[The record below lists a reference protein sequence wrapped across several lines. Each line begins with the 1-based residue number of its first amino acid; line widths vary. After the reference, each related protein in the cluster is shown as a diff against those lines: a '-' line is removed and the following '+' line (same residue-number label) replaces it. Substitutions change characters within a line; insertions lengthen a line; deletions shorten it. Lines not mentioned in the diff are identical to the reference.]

1 MADTLKEI
9 CLRATRQALIKGIL
23 DGTPQSEN
31 QIAEYFFHYQA
42 QRTED
47 WEVFIQLMKIM
58 LTFMPNFTWY
68 DGNKSIHIKNGV
80 INFLKRKPYAIL
92 YSTEINGETLYV
104 QIPNIMDGKG
114 SSAWIWFD
122 KIDQST
128 KLYGSAHEQAGVFNI
143 NIKTLQMEDWTTRN
157 PSKKV
162 KKRRRERRLNEALL
176 YKFYGNLYGERP
188 RPNLQHTL
196 GFF

>member
-68 DGNKSIHIKNGV
+68 DGTNSILVKNGV
-80 INFLKRKPYAIL
+80 INYLKRKKSHDVL
-92 YSTEINGETLYV
+92 YLIENTIYTLRV
-104 QIPNIMDGKG
+104 QVPKVIYLSRKMTK
-114 SSAWIWFD
+114 WIWFD
-122 KIDQST
+122 RNDHNIEPH
-128 KLYGSAHEQAGVFNI
+128 GSPSKQAGAFNI
-143 NIKTLQMEDWTTRN
+143 NIKTLRMKDWTSRK

-162 KKRRRERRLNEALL
+162 KESRVERNNK
-176 YKFYGNLYGERP
+176 KFERSFAFYARFP
-188 RPNLQHTL
+188 QLR
-196 GFF
+196 